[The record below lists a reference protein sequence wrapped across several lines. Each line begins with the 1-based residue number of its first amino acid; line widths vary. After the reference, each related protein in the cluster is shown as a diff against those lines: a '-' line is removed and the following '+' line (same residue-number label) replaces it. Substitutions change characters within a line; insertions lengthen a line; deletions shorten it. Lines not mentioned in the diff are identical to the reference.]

1 MTRQE
6 TFNEVVGHM
15 RTMGTPCK
23 TLEGDNWVGKYYKSN
38 GEPGC
43 AVGVLIPP
51 SKYKAEME
59 NTPACKGLVEVVLK
73 EEGHDPFLCYFL
85 QMIHDC
91 HPTEYWEANLKHL
104 AMKLG
109 LDYFPPTMVSRKY
122 IECQIKDIW
131 PGVDNHLSAADLDV
145 GEYGRAA
152 LIALKLQIKSEKLL
166 ATAQKMRD
174 ETQKA
179 VDLIPTQGILV

>member
-1 MTRQE
+1 
-6 TFNEVVGHM
+6 
-15 RTMGTPCK
+15 
-23 TLEGDNWVGKYYKSN
+23 
-38 GEPGC
+38 
-43 AVGVLIPP
+43 
-51 SKYKAEME
+51 
-59 NTPACKGLVEVVLK
+59 
-73 EEGHDPFLCYFL
+73 
-85 QMIHDC
+85 
-91 HPTEYWEANLKHL
+91 
-104 AMKLG
+104 
-109 LDYFPPTMVSRKY
+109 MVSRKY

>member
-15 RTMGTPCK
+15 RTMSTPCK
-23 TLEGDNWVGKYYKSN
+23 TLEGDNWVGKYYNSN

-109 LDYFPPTMVSRKY
+109 LDYFPQRWYQESTSSVRSKTSGQVLITISPQ
-122 IECQIKDIW
+122 QI
-131 PGVDNHLSAADLDV
+131 S
-145 GEYGRAA
+145 
-152 LIALKLQIKSEKLL
+152 
-166 ATAQKMRD
+166 T
-174 ETQKA
+174 
-179 VDLIPTQGILV
+179 